1 MADAIR
7 QDPLTRKRRE
17 AVETFLA
24 SMVKGSRTI
33 ILYAHGH
40 ALIPQVVERV
50 RGLLLAAVGEEPN
63 IQLDVKAKL
72 VLFEEEPLTEL
83 PELVSFAM
91 SLHTL
96 GIGNIILTSRVSTD
110 GLEQLM
116 RLLTWKADEKRTLTD
131 LQKAAQDVRI
141 DGLQLISL
149 MSFVVTGEQ
158 EESVQRPGQLSEEEL
173 RALERTPTVPD
184 FLHILLR
191 RNELLTSR
199 EAEALSAL
207 FDQVL
212 SGELASEEFEAQMPW
227 TLYDPRVR
235 AHWDRFRLALASR
248 TKWTRELLV
257 SAMALA
263 DKTDRAAL
271 TDHRAHDAADSAAH
285 ALAAVHAILDKPV
298 GERQPRFALQVYRR
312 LLSDMARSGR
322 LTALLDEYRMW
333 KRRGNDPQWGAYLS
347 SLQPDVGP
355 MLALPAVA
363 EAAVRRLA
371 ENLDRAQELSELRDF
386 LHTCGPAMMPLLV
399 DEMRR
404 VTDKAAQKGL
414 ASLLAQLARHLGT
427 GAISEALKDEDYYVV
442 IQALAILEEVGGP
455 NLADRAAPL
464 LTHGHAKVRAAAI
477 RILGKAGGPKAAV
490 ALASAI
496 ASGQHPEEARLAA
509 QTLSL
514 INNVGADRLL
524 LDAYQANEDYDTRVA
539 VAVSL
544 SRCPTPEVEAFLVSI
559 TRQTFREW
567 LKGLLGRFTGAP
579 KDLREAALHSL
590 EEVRKELH
598 HGKKG

>member
-1 MADAIR
+1 VADAIR
-7 QDPLTRKRRE
+7 QDPVTRRRRE

-116 RLLTWKADEKRTLTD
+116 RLLTWKADDKRTLTD

-173 RALERTPTVPD
+173 QALERAATLPD

-199 EAEALSAL
+199 EAEQLSAL
-207 FDQVL
+207 FDQTL
-212 SGELASEEFEAQMPW
+212 GGDLAAEDFEEQMPW
-227 TLYDPRVR
+227 PLYDPRVR
-235 AHWDRFRLALASR
+235 ARWDAYRGALAGR
-248 TKWTRELLV
+248 TRWTRELLV

-263 DKTDRAAL
+263 DRADRAAL
-271 TDHRAHDAADSAAH
+271 ADHHTHDALSSAEH
-285 ALAAVHAILDKPV
+285 ALGAVRQVLDKPV
-298 GERQPRFALQVYRR
+298 GERQPKFALQAYRR
-312 LLSDMARSGR
+312 LLEDMARSGR
-322 LTALLDEYRMW
+322 LGGLLSEYRMW
-333 KRRGNDPQWGAYLS
+333 KQRGGDPHWGAYLS
-347 SLQPDVGP
+347 ALQADVGEI
-355 MLALPAVA
+355 LVGPAVA

-371 ENLDRAQELSELRDF
+371 ENLDRAKELEELRDF
-386 LHTCGPAMMPLLV
+386 LLTCGAGMMPLLV

-404 VTDKAAQKGL
+404 VTDKTAQKGL
-414 ASLLAQLARHLGT
+414 ASLLAQLARHLGA
-427 GAISEALKDEDYYVV
+427 GAVVEALKDEDYFVV
-442 IQALAILEEVGGP
+442 IQALAILDEVGGP
-455 NLADRAAPL
+455 NLPDRAAPL
-464 LTHGHAKVRAAAI
+464 VVHGHAKVRAAAI

-490 ALASAI
+490 ALASAV
-496 ASGQHPEEARLAA
+496 ASGAHPDEARLAA

-514 INNVGADRLL
+514 INNVGSDRLL
-524 LDAYQANEDYDTRVA
+524 LDAYRANADYDTRVA
-539 VAVSL
+539 IAVSL
-544 SRCPTPEVEAFLVSI
+544 SRCASDEVEAFLVSI
-559 TRQTFREW
+559 TRQTFVEW

-590 EEVRKELH
+590 AEVRKELH
-598 HGKKG
+598 GKKG

>member
-1 MADAIR
+1 MADATR
-7 QDPLTRKRRE
+7 QDPVTRRRRE

-50 RGLLLAAVGEEPN
+50 RNLLLAAVGEEPN
-63 IQLDVKAKL
+63 IQLDVKAKQ
-72 VLFEEEPLTEL
+72 VLFEEDPLTEL

-96 GIGNIILTSRVSTD
+96 GIGNLILTARVSTD

-116 RLLTWKADEKRTLTD
+116 RLLTWKADDKRTLTD
-131 LQKAAQDVRI
+131 LQKAAQEVRI

-173 RALERTPTVPD
+173 QSLERTATLPD

-199 EAEALSAL
+199 EAEQLSAL
-207 FDQVL
+207 FDQAL
-212 SGELASEEFEAQMPW
+212 DGELAAEDFEAQMPW

-235 AHWDRFRLALASR
+235 ARWDAYRQALAGR
-248 TKWTRELLV
+248 TRWTRELLV
-257 SAMALA
+257 SAAALA
-263 DKTDRAAL
+263 ERADRAAL
-271 TDHRAHDAADSAAH
+271 ADHHAHDAHTSAEHALAAAH
-285 ALAAVHAILDKPV
+285 ALLDRPV
-298 GERQPRFALQVYRR
+298 GERQPKFALQVYRR
-312 LLSDMARSGR
+312 LLEDMARSGR
-322 LTALLDEYRMW
+322 LEALLAEHRLW
-333 KRRGNDPQWGAYLS
+333 KERAADPRWGAYLAT
-347 SLQPDVGP
+347 LRPDLERLLP
-355 MLALPAVA
+355 TPAVA
-363 EAAVRRLA
+363 EAFVRRLTEKGGEA
-371 ENLDRAQELSELRDF
+371 GVGDELRDF
-386 LHTCGPAMMPLLV
+386 AASLGPTVMPLLV

-414 ASLLAQLARHLGT
+414 AAVLAQLSRALGS
-427 GAISEALKDEDYYVV
+427 GAVAEALKDEDYFVV
-442 IQALAILEEVGGP
+442 LQALGILEEVGGP
-455 NLADRAAPL
+455 ELTGRVAPL
-464 LTHGHAKVRAAAI
+464 LRHGHAKVRALSI
-477 RILGKAGGPKAAV
+477 RILGKAGGRKAAA
-490 ALASAI
+490 ALAAAVS
-496 ASGQHPEEARLAA
+496 SGDHPEEARLAA

-514 INNVGADRLL
+514 IMNVEADKLL
-524 LDAYQANEDYDTRVA
+524 LAAYRANDTYETRVA
-539 VAVSL
+539 VAVAL

-559 TRQTFREW
+559 TSQTFREW
-567 LKGLLGRFTGAP
+567 LKGLFGRFTGAP

-598 HGKKG
+598 GKKG

>member
-1 MADAIR
+1 M
-7 QDPLTRKRRE
+7 DPAARKRRE

-63 IQLDVKAKL
+63 IQLDVKAKQ
-72 VLFEEEPLTEL
+72 VLLEEEPLAEL

-131 LQKAAQDVRI
+131 LQKAAQEVRI

-173 RALERTPTVPD
+173 QALERTSTLPD

-199 EAEALSAL
+199 EAEQLSAL
-207 FDQVL
+207 FDQAL
-212 SGELASEEFEAQMPW
+212 SGDVAAEDFEEQMPW

-235 AHWDRFRLALASR
+235 ARWDAFRGALAGRVKWTRDLLVSSAALAAKADLAAMADHHAHDALASA
-248 TKWTRELLV
+248 EH
-257 SAMALA
+257 ALA
-263 DKTDRAAL
+263 
-271 TDHRAHDAADSAAH
+271 AAH
-285 ALAAVHAILDKPV
+285 ALLDRPV
-298 GERQPRFALQVYRR
+298 GERQPRFALQAYRR
-312 LLSDMARSGR
+312 LLEDMARVGR
-322 LTALLDEYRMW
+322 LGPILVEYRLW
-333 KRRGNDPQWGAYLS
+333 KERAADPHWGAYLAA
-347 SLQPDVGP
+347 LRPDIEKI
-355 MLALPAVA
+355 LPTAPVA
-363 EAAVRRLA
+363 EAFVRRLA
-371 ENLDRAQELSELRDF
+371 ETGADAGAADELRAF
-386 LHTCGPAMMPLLV
+386 AESLGPALMPLLV

-404 VTDKAAQKGL
+404 VTDKTAQKSL
-414 ASLLAQLARHLGT
+414 ASVLARLSRT
-427 GAISEALKDEDYYVV
+427 FGAGAVAEALKDEDYFVV
-442 IQALAILEEVGGP
+442 LQAMGILEEVGGP
-455 NLADRAAPL
+455 ELTGRVAGLLA
-464 LTHGHAKVRAAAI
+464 HGHAKVRALAI
-477 RILGKAGGPKAAV
+477 RILGKAGGEQAAA
-490 ALASAI
+490 ALAAAI
-496 ASGQHPEEARLAA
+496 SSEEHPDEGRLAA

-514 INNVGADRLL
+514 MMNVGADKLL
-524 LDAYQANEDYDTRVA
+524 LAAYRANETYETRVA
-539 VAVSL
+539 VAVAL

-559 TRQTFREW
+559 TSQTFVEW
-567 LKGLLGRFTGAP
+567 LKGLFGRFTGAP

-590 EEVRKELH
+590 AEVRKELH
-598 HGKKG
+598 GKKG